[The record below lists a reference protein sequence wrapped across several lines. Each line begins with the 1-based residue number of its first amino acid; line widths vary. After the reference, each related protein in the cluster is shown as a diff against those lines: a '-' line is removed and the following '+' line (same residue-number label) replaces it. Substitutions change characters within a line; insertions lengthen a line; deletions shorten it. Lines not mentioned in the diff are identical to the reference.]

1 MMAGDIL
8 SSKAKVP
15 APAAAEGEGAGA
27 IGDSTG
33 AASGSGDGG
42 GGGCLLWTD
51 GDLVFAN
58 STCFSKELMV
68 TVDPAQSRNKGAAR
82 RRQRQPRGRKVELLR
97 ELRMRRSELGLAR
110 LHLS

>member
-1 MMAGDIL
+1 MPRAAVTMMAGDIL
-8 SSKAKVP
+8 SSNSP
-15 APAAAEGEGAGA
+15 
-27 IGDSTG
+27 
-33 AASGSGDGG
+33 
-42 GGGCLLWTD
+42 WTD